1 MKSMTSKRSISS
13 DRFNKML
20 TNQSLSLMVVTGQHS
35 KASLSLK
42 DRDLIYIGSNLN
54 CDVVLTD
61 SGVAPTHFL
70 ISRIGGALCLRA
82 IDADLTVNGEPVPIS
97 HSRYI
102 TVNDQIELG
111 HSSVTLVTDED
122 DIDEDD
128 IDPDA
133 IDPGT
138 IDKNNDHS
146 KPHFTL
152 VTPIAVSDTRIED
165 FSARRPKIKKQKR
178 HNLNP
183 RSGVVALSICL
194 IATGTVLGAT
204 FIFPTNNVELKQA
217 LNQSTLAIEKE
228 DRNVD
233 GLNPEK
239 LHPEI
244 KTAITGHHLAT
255 KDIDANKRLA
265 KNVQEILRLSGI
277 SAAAELIEEGTVQIT
292 GHFGSGN
299 SSTSVIESRAI
310 REIKGL
316 DKIIQVNLDAEPKAE
331 ELPRTDKY
339 LLHTV
344 KGNDPY
350 AISKDG
356 SRYYIGSQLPGGAT
370 LTAIENDE
378 LVITTSTGQQRV
390 TGANALLIN

>member
-152 VTPIAVSDTRIED
+152 VTPIAVSDTR
-165 FSARRPKIKKQKR
+165 
-178 HNLNP
+178 
-183 RSGVVALSICL
+183 
-194 IATGTVLGAT
+194 
-204 FIFPTNNVELKQA
+204 
-217 LNQSTLAIEKE
+217 
-228 DRNVD
+228 
-233 GLNPEK
+233 
-239 LHPEI
+239 
-244 KTAITGHHLAT
+244 
-255 KDIDANKRLA
+255 
-265 KNVQEILRLSGI
+265 
-277 SAAAELIEEGTVQIT
+277 
-292 GHFGSGN
+292 
-299 SSTSVIESRAI
+299 
-310 REIKGL
+310 
-316 DKIIQVNLDAEPKAE
+316 
-331 ELPRTDKY
+331 
-339 LLHTV
+339 
-344 KGNDPY
+344 
-350 AISKDG
+350 
-356 SRYYIGSQLPGGAT
+356 
-370 LTAIENDE
+370 
-378 LVITTSTGQQRV
+378 
-390 TGANALLIN
+390 